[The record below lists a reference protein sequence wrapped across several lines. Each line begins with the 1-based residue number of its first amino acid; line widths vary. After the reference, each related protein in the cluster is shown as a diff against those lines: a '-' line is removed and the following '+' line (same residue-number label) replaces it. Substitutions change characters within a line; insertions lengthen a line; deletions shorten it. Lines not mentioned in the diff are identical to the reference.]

1 MKNRFQNV
9 KLFLATLLTVFG
21 SSACHDAG
29 IEVFDTDLSQ
39 QLRPF
44 EVTALALDAERIS
57 VSWQGSGS
65 LFRLEY
71 AKNET
76 FDEASTTVVETD
88 LKQYT
93 ATGLDEASTYYFRV
107 QTLSEN
113 PAVAVS
119 EYSAVA
125 YARTLVEP
133 KIPNVTASSTME
145 YTLSP
150 WSVTC
155 TVTMTWGDSSLEPE
169 AITSVKATPVAGG
182 EALTF
187 AVSEEEA
194 AAQSFSFSEGIL
206 TDTEYLFELY
216 VGTRMR
222 GSCTHRTVPGPTPA
236 LYTSSQLD
244 FSTSPITATVEVRWE
259 LYYITP
265 DQLKEV
271 LFTRSGAETPERQ
284 ESITPEDIAAG
295 SMTVTELIPGTEYRI
310 DLKGIDDTTIATT
323 TCTTSEAPGDDVLIV
338 RPEEDLSA
346 IISDPERTHERIY
359 LIPGEYSLW
368 DGSAT
373 TITRNLELY
382 AENPQTTTLVAPR
395 NFQLEG
401 TMDFIVFRNLRIVCS
416 TYLVQA
422 KSDYDLARYTVDNCI
437 VDLNSGATGGS
448 TLFSTSTGSASSQIL
463 HEYEVVNS
471 TIFANAGQT
480 QNIVYGSASSS
491 IGRFEKITM
500 RNSTFSN
507 CARGLITV
515 SNTADIPYEI
525 VLDGCTLYN
534 MGCAGSNALLDI
546 RIAGTQYAAQRSIA
560 LRNSIIH
567 YGSTKGYKLLQ
578 FGGKEEG
585 DYIPSEQIDC
595 ENFHYFS
602 SQTPAF
608 GSSAYNIA
616 DRMTSYSGTP
626 TDLWSNPMADPSA
639 AGASFRIKD
648 PAIRAA
654 QEAAGT
660 TLGDQRWEEQ

>member
-9 KLFLATLLTVFG
+9 KLFLATLLTAFG

-71 AKNET
+71 AKDET

-88 LKQYT
+88 LKQYI

-145 YTLSP
+145 YTLTP

-222 GSCTHRTVPGPTPA
+222 GFCTHRTVPGPTPA

-284 ESITPEDIAAG
+284 ESVSPEDIAAG
-295 SMTVTELIPGTEYRI
+295 SMTVTGLIPGTEYRI

-359 LIPGEYSLW
+359 LIPGEYSLS
-368 DGSAT
+368 DENAT

-382 AENPQTTTLVAPR
+382 AESPQTTTVMAPK
-395 NFQLEG
+395 NFQPEG

-422 KSDYDLARYTVDNCI
+422 KSDYDLARYTIDNCI
-437 VDLNSGATGGS
+437 VDLNSGTTGSS
-448 TLFSTSTGSASSQIL
+448 TLFNTSTGSASSQIL

-471 TIFANAGQT
+471 TIFANAGQA
-480 QNIVYGSASSS
+480 QNIVYGSASGS

-507 CARGLITV
+507 CARGLIYVT
-515 SNTADIPYEI
+515 NTADIPFEI
-525 VLDGCTLYN
+525 VIDGCTFYN
-534 MGCAGSNALLDI
+534 MGCTGSNALLDI

-560 LRNSIIH
+560 LRNSIVH
-567 YGSTKGYKLLQ
+567 YGSTKGYQLLR
-578 FGGKEEG
+578 FAGSGEG
-585 DYIPSEQIDC
+585 QYIPKEQISC
-595 ENFHYFS
+595 ENFYYFS

-616 DRMTSYSGTP
+616 DRMTSYSGAP
-626 TDLWSNPMADPSA
+626 TDLWSNPMADPSS

-648 PAIRAA
+648 PELRAA